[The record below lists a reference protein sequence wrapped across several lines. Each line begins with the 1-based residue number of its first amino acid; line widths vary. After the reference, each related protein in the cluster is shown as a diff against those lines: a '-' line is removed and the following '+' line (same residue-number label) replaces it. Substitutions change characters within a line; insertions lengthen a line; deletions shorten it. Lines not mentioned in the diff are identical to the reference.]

1 MDGNILYNIPHQW
14 GLQAYIAW
22 YFLLTGLSAGSF
34 VISVFAYLLGRK
46 ELKPL
51 GLIGAYLAPIL
62 LIAAPVLLI
71 IDAGKPLRF
80 WYLLLTLNP
89 ASPLSWGSWLLTI
102 YPIFSL
108 IYLWHIR
115 KGNEKMIKVFGI
127 IGIPVAIS
135 VHGYTGFALALAKLS
150 PLWNNAIMPILF
162 LVSAMVSGIG
172 LVMLVAVIM
181 DKMSI
186 PISRLAGTGA
196 AEMAAASNSVPMSEM
211 LSKAGK
217 FLAGFIV
224 FDLFLI
230 FSEVLVWL
238 TESPEAYE
246 LAMNVLVGSYSLLF
260 IGVEIILGALIPLFL
275 LLYPR
280 TGRTIAGQA
289 LASALVVIGVAA
301 MRYIVIIGG
310 QSVPFN

>member
-14 GLQAYIAW
+14 GLQVYIAW

-34 VISVFAYLLGRK
+34 VISAFAYLLGRK
-46 ELKPL
+46 DLKPL

-62 LIAAPVLLI
+62 LIGAPILLI

-80 WYLLLTLNP
+80 WYLLVTLNP
-89 ASPLSWGSWLLTI
+89 TSPISWGSWLLTI

-115 KGNEKMIKVFGI
+115 KGNEKMIKVLGI
-127 IGIPVAIS
+127 TGIPLAIS
-135 VHGYTGFALALAKLS
+135 VHGYTGFALALAKLT

-162 LVSAMVSGIG
+162 LISAMVSGIG
-172 LVMLVAVIM
+172 MVMLVAVILN
-181 DKMSI
+181 KMSI
-186 PISRLAGTGA
+186 PISRLAGVGA
-196 AEMAAASNSVPMSEM
+196 AEMAAASDSQPLHEM
-211 LSKAGK
+211 LNKAGK

-238 TESPEAYE
+238 TESPEAHE
-246 LAMNVLVGSYSLLF
+246 LAMNVLTGSFSFLF
-260 IGVEIILGALIPLFL
+260 LGVEVILGAIIPLFL
-275 LLYPR
+275 LLYPKTSR
-280 TGRTIAGQA
+280 TVGGQA
-289 LASALVVIGVAA
+289 LASALVVVGVVA

-310 QSVPFN
+310 QGVPFN

>member
-1 MDGNILYNIPHQW
+1 MEGNILYNIPHQW
-14 GLQAYIAW
+14 GLQVYLAW

-34 VISVFAYLLGRK
+34 VISAFAYLLGKK

-51 GLIGAYLAPIL
+51 GLIGAYLAPVL
-62 LIAAPVLLI
+62 LLAAPILLI
-71 IDAGKPLRF
+71 IDLGKPLRF
-80 WYLLLTLNP
+80 WYLFLNLNP
-89 ASPLSWGSWLLTI
+89 GSPLSWGSWLLTI

-135 VHGYTGFALALAKLS
+135 VHGYTGFALALTKLT
-150 PLWNNAIMPILF
+150 PLWNNAIMPVLF
-162 LVSAMVSGIG
+162 LISAMVSGIG
-172 LVMLVAVIM
+172 LVMLVAVILN
-181 DKMSI
+181 KMSV
-186 PISRLAGTGA
+186 PISKLAGAGA
-196 AEMAAASNSVPMSEM
+196 TEMAAASDSLPLNEM
-211 LSKAGK
+211 LNKAGK

-224 FDLFLI
+224 FDLFLVL
-230 FSEVLVWL
+230 SEVLVWL

-246 LAMNVLVGSYSLLF
+246 LAMNMLTGSYSFLF
-260 IGVEIILGALIPLFL
+260 LGVEIVLGALIPLFL
-275 LLYPR
+275 LLYPKTSR
-280 TGRTIAGQA
+280 TVAGQA
-289 LASALVVIGVAA
+289 LASVLVVIGVVA

>member
-1 MDGNILYNIPHQW
+1 MEGNILYNIPHQW
-14 GLQAYIAW
+14 GLQAYLAW

-34 VISVFAYLLGRK
+34 VISAFAYLLGKK

-62 LIAAPVLLI
+62 LLAAPILLI

-80 WYLLLTLNP
+80 WYLFLNVNP
-89 ASPLSWGSWLLTI
+89 GSPLSWGTWLLTI

-115 KGNEKMIKVFGI
+115 KGNEKMIKTFGI

-135 VHGYTGFALALAKLS
+135 VHGYTGFALALTKLT
-150 PLWNNAIMPILF
+150 PLWGSAIMPVLF
-162 LVSAMVSGIG
+162 LISAMVSGIG
-172 LVMLVAVIM
+172 LVMVVAIILN
-181 DKMSI
+181 KMSI
-186 PISRLAGTGA
+186 PISKLAGA
-196 AEMAAASNSVPMSEM
+196 AANEMAAASDSLPLSEM
-211 LSKAGK
+211 LNKAGK

-224 FDLFLI
+224 FDLFLVL
-230 FSEVLVWL
+230 SEVLVWL
-238 TESPEAYE
+238 TESAEAHE
-246 LAMNVLVGSYSLLF
+246 LALNLLTGSYSFLF
-260 IGVEIILGALIPLFL
+260 LGVEIVLGALIPLIL
-275 LLYPR
+275 LLHPK
-280 TGRTIAGQA
+280 TSRTIGGQA
-289 LASALVVIGVAA
+289 VASALVVIGVVA